1 MGQRIKFDASTY
13 AESVK
18 MDRDF
23 EQSVTLPFILSSDNE
38 VVHRLA
44 RGNWSNKT
52 HRHWISKFQ
61 MGQSEGGP
69 KNPKK
74 EPGYCG
80 KVGRG

>member
-52 HRHWISKFQ
+52 HRH
-61 MGQSEGGP
+61 
-69 KNPKK
+69 
-74 EPGYCG
+74 
-80 KVGRG
+80 